1 MTLLKTKDI
10 FKALENAREEE
21 KSRSV
26 SLAEVIANIY
36 KDKFIEIYIGETYE
50 DIKRNDSSTKICSVI
65 CGRVI
70 TAYAECLFVE
80 CAYLSQVS
88 KKIEFGNIV
97 CVNERTIRI
106 LTEVDGEGGLLDTF
120 LSPKDVETVKKSY
133 MK

>member
-1 MTLLKTKDI
+1 MNKLDNILKAI
-10 FKALENAREEE
+10 ENAKIEE
-21 KSRSV
+21 KKRSV
-26 SLAEVIANIY
+26 SLAEVIADIY
-36 KDKFIEIYIGETYE
+36 KGKFIEIYIGETFE
-50 DIKRNDSSTKICSVI
+50 DIKRNDSSTKVCSVI
-65 CGRVI
+65 CGKVI

-120 LSPKDVETVKKSY
+120 LSPKYVEVIKNSY
-133 MK
+133 TK